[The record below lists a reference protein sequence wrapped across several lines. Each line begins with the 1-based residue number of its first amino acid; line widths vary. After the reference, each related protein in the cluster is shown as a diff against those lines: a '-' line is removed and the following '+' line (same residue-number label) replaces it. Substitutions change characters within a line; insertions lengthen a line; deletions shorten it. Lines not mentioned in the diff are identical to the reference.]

1 LVGKEAL
8 WRLDADKPHG
18 QLLDLQRQI
27 CDAVLNPSCHV
38 YLHEP
43 GTDSAAS
50 QTEGFLHRLVA
61 MQSKERTSAIALLG
75 KLVDQGWAERL
86 EAIQGKID
94 SQLAILIQSLEAWEH
109 YPTGSESDQQ
119 HRKLMRELADFS
131 IPPHELTEANQL
143 SPLVGTAAE
152 DSRRLCVDE
161 TLAVQPLGEGI
172 ATYASIPGMRF
183 QSRTMEKTA
192 ELALHPKP

>member
-1 LVGKEAL
+1 MIALRKNIPSSSPLRWLRAAWCFFELRKELPEWLGHSLLDLVGKEAL

-61 MQSKERTSAIALLG
+61 MKGKERTSAIALLG
-75 KLVDQGWAERL
+75 KLVDKGCAERL
-86 EAIQGKID
+86 
-94 SQLAILIQSLEAWEH
+94 
-109 YPTGSESDQQ
+109 
-119 HRKLMRELADFS
+119 
-131 IPPHELTEANQL
+131 
-143 SPLVGTAAE
+143 
-152 DSRRLCVDE
+152 
-161 TLAVQPLGEGI
+161 
-172 ATYASIPGMRF
+172 
-183 QSRTMEKTA
+183 
-192 ELALHPKP
+192 